1 MLKIFNLDNNE
12 KMKCLL
18 LRMAGEWQWLNMN
31 MMGLQLVFDK
41 YTMHRNRW
49 NYLIHQIGLK
59 IHVITTEF
67 CFFFEKTTGNI
78 SVWSYLIQVF
88 FLLLS
93 INSKRVFYEII
104 LQVCLCCLFV
114 KLGMSIFDLARE
126 VISTVSQIF
135 VFLGTPPF
143 YKYKF

>member
-1 MLKIFNLDNNE
+1 
-12 KMKCLL
+12 MK
-18 LRMAGEWQWLNMN
+18 
-31 MMGLQLVFDK
+31 
-41 YTMHRNRW
+41 RW
-49 NYLIHQIGLK
+49 NVYYWEWPENDNDSIWIWWDCSWFLTNIQCIEIDEIILIHQIRLK